1 MTTTNPTTDLFNQ
14 AEELTGSYPSG
25 DAIRS
30 AIYAVMTKKITV
42 AYMVE
47 TYDMAQESLESLAR
61 TYEATRGIHLHLAA
75 WSGVDAEP
83 CNEDCNRPGTKSR
96 QRDGNRFKCYRYD

>member
-1 MTTTNPTTDLFNQ
+1 MTITNPTTDLFNQ
-14 AEELTGSYPSG
+14 AEELVGTYPSG
-25 DAIRS
+25 DAIRG
-30 AIYAVMTKKITV
+30 AIYAVMTKNIPV

-47 TYDMAQESLESLAR
+47 TYDHIEGSLESLAR

-96 QRDGNRFKCYRYD
+96 QVDGNRFQCYRYD

>member
-1 MTTTNPTTDLFNQ
+1 MTITNPTTDLFNQ
-14 AEELTGSYPSG
+14 AEELVGTYPSG
-25 DAIRS
+25 DAIRG
-30 AIYAVMTKKITV
+30 AIYAVMTKNIPV

-47 TYDMAQESLESLAR
+47 TYDHIEGSLESLAR

-75 WSGVDAEP
+75 WSGVDAKL

-96 QRDGNRFKCYRYD
+96 QVDGNRFQCYRYD

>member
-30 AIYAVMTKKITV
+30 AIYAVMTKNITV